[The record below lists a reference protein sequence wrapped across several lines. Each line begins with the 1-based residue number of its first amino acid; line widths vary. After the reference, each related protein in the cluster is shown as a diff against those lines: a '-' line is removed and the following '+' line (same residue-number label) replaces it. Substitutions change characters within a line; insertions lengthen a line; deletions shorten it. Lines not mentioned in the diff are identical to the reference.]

1 MEMGC
6 KWRGVCE
13 GVSEDGMRQVRRWR
27 VSQGKRERVWPV
39 LRRSGTHKR
48 CGEVE
53 VVQIRVWEGRVGQPE
68 CGEGLGGGGKSRR
81 RRLSYRPEGR
91 WKHFESR

>member
-6 KWRGVCE
+6 KWGGVGKE
-13 GVSEDGMRQVRRWR
+13 VSEDGMGQVSWWR

-39 LRRSGTHKR
+39 LRRSGAHKR

-53 VVQIRVWEGRVGQPE
+53 VVQIRVWEGRVGQPDR
-68 CGEGLGGGGKSRR
+68 GEGLGGDAKGGRR
-81 RRLSYRPEGR
+81 RVRCRPEGR